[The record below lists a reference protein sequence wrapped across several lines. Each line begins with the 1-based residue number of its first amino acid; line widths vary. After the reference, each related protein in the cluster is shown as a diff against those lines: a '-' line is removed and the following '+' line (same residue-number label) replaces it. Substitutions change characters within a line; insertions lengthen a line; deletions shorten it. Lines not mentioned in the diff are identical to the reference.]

1 MKRNLCIILLLCL
14 GSLIGSVFESEAQDI
29 ELLIK
34 KLGDKEV
41 FVRLNAA
48 DALGRIGQPAK
59 EAVPALIKALSYENE
74 RVRRN
79 AAFALKEIGTPEA
92 MKAVAEYEQ

>member
-1 MKRNLCIILLLCL
+1 MKRNLCMVLLLCL

-48 DALGRIGQPAK
+48 
-59 EAVPALIKALSYENE
+59 
-74 RVRRN
+74 
-79 AAFALKEIGTPEA
+79 FALKEIGTPEA